1 MIIRTS
7 KALYCDFLLVKL
19 WQRYLVSLGF
29 NPKVNLLG
37 QSRFVDGFAD
47 YLSKELNTDKRRLFE
62 QFNIHSSKDLQ
73 FMLQSSHKY
82 LRDKDIE
89 F

>member
-29 NPKVNLLG
+29 NPKANLLG
-37 QSRFVDGFAD
+37 QSELIGGFAD
-47 YLSKELNTDKRRLFE
+47 YLSKELSTDKRHLFE
-62 QFNIHSSKDLQ
+62 QFNIHSSKDLR
-73 FMLQSSHKY
+73 FMLQSSYKY

>member
-1 MIIRTS
+1 MIIRTL

-29 NPKVNLLG
+29 NPKANLLG
-37 QSRFVDGFAD
+37 QSEFIDGFAD
-47 YLSKELNTDKRRLFE
+47 YLSKELNTDKRHLFE
-62 QFNIHSSKDLQ
+62 QFNIHSNKDLQ